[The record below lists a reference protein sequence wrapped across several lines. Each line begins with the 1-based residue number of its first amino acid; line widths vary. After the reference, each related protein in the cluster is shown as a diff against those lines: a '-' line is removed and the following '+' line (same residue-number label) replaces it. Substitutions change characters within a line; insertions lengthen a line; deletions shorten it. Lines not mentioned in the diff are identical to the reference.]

1 MGYDEKVFKKSAN
14 KKAMYMWLF
23 TAIILSLAY
32 TIELIKGGRT
42 PQYYTVFMLI
52 CWIPFF
58 LGVAFLLVKGM
69 DTTWYKETIT
79 VGYGVF
85 YAFTVLTSDT
95 NLTFAYIFP
104 IICMLML
111 YKDKKMFMRISLLNI
126 ALIIANF
133 IYTRASGNAASLTMA
148 EFEIQL
154 GVIVLSYIAYVLAID
169 HMQKSDGAMLGS
181 VQDNLDRVVRTI
193 EQVKDAS
200 TAVVD
205 GITVVRELSDEN
217 IEGANNV
224 VHSMEELT
232 ANNDVLHE
240 KTNSSLDMTNKIDNQ
255 VGNVAN
261 LISEVVTLTNGSV
274 EHAKMSSE
282 QLADVVKSTTQM
294 AELSAEVE
302 TILKNFKDEFEKV
315 KTETGMITGITSQ
328 TNLLALNASIEAA
341 RAGEAGKGFAV
352 VADEIRDLS
361 MGTKTS
367 SERILGA
374 LGNLEETSEKM
385 TESITQTM
393 ELIRVT
399 LEKITQV
406 NESVTRIT
414 EDSVHI
420 GNNVQVIDSA
430 MNEVEDS
437 NKNLVDNMN
446 QVSEVMELMTSSI
459 VEADTT
465 TKVMRS
471 KYEETYNNVNEIE
484 EVVGKL
490 IEELGQG
497 GFMGVQD
504 IRHGMYVNVVE
515 GNKRDGDEYKA
526 TVLEA
531 EENAI
536 MVSIPKR
543 EGQVLSISKHE
554 EYHLQVIVDNE
565 LYNWDNVK
573 IDIYKDGRCRIA
585 VEGNPQVLNRRKYR
599 RMPIHNDCTISSR
612 SSSQVHEGN
621 MVNISANGFAFSTRS
636 AEIGNAK
643 GTLVYLKVKD
653 FDVMNGK
660 DLAGHI
666 IRISD
671 NDGEY
676 IVGCRM
682 LDDNMDIF
690 NFVEENYRGR

>member
-23 TAIILSLAY
+23 TAIILSVAY

-58 LGVAFLLVKGM
+58 LGVAFLMIKGI

-133 IYTRASGNAASLTMA
+133 IYTRISGNAVSLTMA

-224 VHSMEELT
+224 VRSMEELT
-232 ANNDVLHE
+232 SNNDVLYE

-282 QLADVVKSTTQM
+282 QLSDVVKSTTQM

-315 KTETGMITGITSQ
+315 KTETGMITGITTQ

-374 LGNLEETSEKM
+374 LANLEETSEKM
-385 TESITQTM
+385 TDSITQTM
-393 ELIRVT
+393 ELIRITLDKVT
-399 LEKITQV
+399 RV

-430 MNEVEDS
+430 MTEVEDS

-446 QVSEVMELMTSSI
+446 QVSEVMEWMTASI

-526 TVLEA
+526 TVLETD
-531 EENAI
+531 ENAI
-536 MVSIPKR
+536 MVSVPKR
-543 EGQVLSISKHE
+543 DDQELSIKKHE

-573 IDIYKDGRCRIA
+573 VDIYKDGRCRIA
-585 VEGNPQVLNRRKYR
+585 VTGNPQVLNRRKYR
-599 RMPIHNDCTISSR
+599 RMPIHNECTISSR
-612 SSSQVHEGN
+612 SSSQVHVGN
-621 MVNISANGFAFSTRS
+621 MVNVSANGFAFATR
-636 AEIGNAK
+636 ATEIENAK
-643 GTLVYLKVKD
+643 GTLVYLKVSD
-653 FDVMNGK
+653 FDVMKGK
-660 DLAGHI
+660 DLTGHI

-671 NDGEY
+671 NDGQY